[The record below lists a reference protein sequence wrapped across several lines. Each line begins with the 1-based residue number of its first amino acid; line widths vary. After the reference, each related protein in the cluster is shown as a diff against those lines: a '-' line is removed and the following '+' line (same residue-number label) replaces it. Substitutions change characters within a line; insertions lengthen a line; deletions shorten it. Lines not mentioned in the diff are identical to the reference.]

1 MLLRILMLLV
11 VLGSPFVTALAQNVG
26 NPFGTQGPQTSQ
38 ASYYYVA
45 KPGELTMQ
53 VNLWGDVLKPG
64 RYEVPITTDLIQL
77 ISLAGGPTRDANLS
91 EVQISRFS
99 RSSAGIQKY
108 QAKINLADFFKTEEA
123 KLALQAGDAIFI
135 DYETRLNIR
144 DAITIIS
151 TAALITIA
159 VSQAIYYSKVTK

>member
-1 MLLRILMLLV
+1 
-11 VLGSPFVTALAQNVG
+11 
-26 NPFGTQGPQTSQ
+26 
-38 ASYYYVA
+38 
-45 KPGELTMQ
+45 MQ

-64 RYEVPITTDLIQL
+64 RYEVPITTDLVQL

-99 RSSAGIQKY
+99 KSSAGLQRY
-108 QAKINLADFFKTEEA
+108 QTKINLADLFKSEEA
-123 KLALQAGDAIFI
+123 KLALQPGDAIYI

-151 TAALITIA
+151 TAALVTIA
-159 VSQAIYYSKVTK
+159 ISQAIYYTKAK